1 MKKYVLLDRDGTII
15 VNKHYQKDPAETEIL
30 PKAGE
35 GLHLLKA
42 AGFGLVLVTNQ
53 SGIGRGILTK
63 TDLAAVNRR
72 MILELEGDD
81 HFFDGIYYCP
91 HVDADAC
98 QCRKPRPGMLEVA
111 AFNHEFPLSE
121 SYVIGDRDIDIEAGR
136 AVGATTVLV
145 RTGHG
150 AATEKEGKVFA
161 DYVAD
166 NLLDAADWIIAREA
180 SRGKGGRT
188 A

>member
-1 MKKYVLLDRDGTII
+1 MRKYVLLDRDGTII

-30 PKAGE
+30 SHAGE

-72 MILELEGDD
+72 MILELEGGDG
-81 HFFDGIYYCP
+81 FFDGIYYCP

-98 QCRKPRPGMLEVA
+98 QCRKPRPGLLEVA
-111 AFNHEFPLSE
+111 ASEHGFPLSE
-121 SYVIGDRDIDIEAGR
+121 SYVVGDRDIDIQAGA

-145 RTGHG
+145 RTGYG
-150 AATEKEGKVFA
+150 SETEKEGGVA
-161 DYVAD
+161 PDYVAD

-180 SRGKGGRT
+180 ALGKK
-188 A
+188 